1 MSDLVI
7 PPGRG
12 LSSSRVHAQKRKPV
26 RFGLATRVLLLNII
40 FVIAAAMLVYVPAIT
55 AKRDNW
61 LRNRLS
67 AAYTAALV
75 LDAAPH
81 AMIPPE
87 LEQQLLQSVGAR
99 LIVLNKHGTKQIL
112 AAAELPESVNEVYDF
127 RTPPYLPAPYAIG
140 TLLAMPGRVITILGD
155 APGGGESIAVT
166 MDEAP
171 LVREIRAYSLRLLAV
186 TFFMSSTVAILATL
200 AIHFMVLR
208 PVKRL
213 TDNLK
218 EFAANPESAS
228 PRGTPAPAGS
238 HEIAHAE
245 AELAIM
251 QDSVVRELNGKKHL
265 AALGLAVAKISHD
278 MRNMLTSAQLLSD
291 RLANLDDPLARRLAP
306 KLVATLDRAIRFCQ
320 ATLAYGQAVDDPP
333 NPAPFPLRAL
343 VAEVIDM
350 VRPGG
355 HGGITFINPVPKDF
369 EIVADREQMFR
380 VLVNLVRNSVQALE
394 SMTPE
399 EGRLRQ
405 IAVDARRVDT
415 SIIIEVE
422 DTGPGVPQ
430 SAREKLFTPFSSGR
444 SGGSGLGLVIAS
456 DLVRGHG
463 GGIELVNSRGISGG
477 RTVFRITLPRAV
489 ASGSGGLQA

>member
-12 LSSSRVHAQKRKPV
+12 LASSRAPAKKRKPV
-26 RFGLATRVLLLNII
+26 RFGLATRVLLLNTV

-55 AKRDNW
+55 TKRDSW

-87 LEQQLLQSVGAR
+87 LEQQLLRSVGAR

-127 RTPPYLPAPYAIG
+127 RTPQFLPLPPAIATLMAP
-140 TLLAMPGRVITILGD
+140 PGRVITILGD

-171 LVREIRAYSLRLLAV
+171 LVKEIRAFSLRLLAV
-186 TFFMSSTVAILATL
+186 TFFMSGTVAILATL

-208 PVKRL
+208 PVRRL
-213 TDNLK
+213 TDNLM
-218 EFAANPESAS
+218 EFAANPESAAR
-228 PRGTPAPAGS
+228 RGAPPPAGS

-251 QDSVVRELNGKKHL
+251 QDSLARELNEKKHL
-265 AALGLAVAKISHD
+265 AALGLAVAKINHD

-291 RLANLDDPLARRLAP
+291 RLANLNDPLAQRLAP

-333 NPAPFPLRAL
+333 NLAPFLLHGLA
-343 VAEVIDM
+343 AEVIEM
-350 VRPGG
+350 VRPSD
-355 HGGITFINPVPKDF
+355 HGEIEFVNVIAEDF
-369 EIVADREQMFR
+369 QIVADREQIFR
-380 VLVNLVRNSVQALE
+380 VLMNLVRNSAEALE
-394 SMTPE
+394 SMAAE
-399 EGRLRQ
+399 HGRLKQ
-405 IAVDARRVDT
+405 IGVTARRAVN
-415 SIIIEVE
+415 SVIIEVE
-422 DTGPGVPQ
+422 DTGPGLPHG
-430 SAREKLFTPFSSGR
+430 ARDKLFLPFSSGR

-463 GGIELVNSRGISGG
+463 GSIELVTAGNCNG
-477 RTVFRITLPRAV
+477 RTIFRITLPQTA
-489 ASGSGGLQA
+489 APL

>member
-7 PPGRG
+7 PPGRDFA
-12 LSSSRVHAQKRKPV
+12 SRRVPAGKRRPV
-26 RFGLATRVLLLNII
+26 RFGLATRVLLLNSV
-40 FVIAAAMLVYVPAIT
+40 FVIAAAMLVYLPAIT
-55 AKRDNW
+55 AKRDSW

-87 LEQQLLQSVGAR
+87 LEQQLLASVGAR

-127 RTPPYLPAPYAIG
+127 RNPPFLPLPDATG
-140 TLLAMPGRVITILGD
+140 TLTAPPGRVITILGD

-166 MDEAP
+166 LDEAP
-171 LVREIRAYSLRLLAV
+171 LAREIRAFSLRLLAV
-186 TFFMSSTVAILATL
+186 TFFMSLTVAILATL

-208 PVKRL
+208 PVRRL

-218 EFAANPESAS
+218 DFAANPESTS
-228 PRGTPAPAGS
+228 RRGTPPPAGG

-251 QDSVVRELNGKKHL
+251 QDSLARELNEKKHL
-265 AALGLAVAKISHD
+265 AALGLAVAKINHD

-291 RLANLDDPLARRLAP
+291 RLANLDDPLAQRLAP

-333 NPAPFPLRAL
+333 NPAPFPLRGL
-343 VAEVIDM
+343 VEEVVEM
-350 VRPGG
+350 VRPGEQCE
-355 HGGITFINPVPKDF
+355 IAFVTLIAEDF
-369 EIVADREQMFR
+369 EVVADREQMFR
-380 VLVNLVRNSVQALE
+380 VLMNLVRNSAEALDNMAGAQG
-394 SMTPE
+394 S
-399 EGRLRQ
+399 LKQ
-405 IAVDARRVDT
+405 IAVSARRAGKNA
-415 SIIIEVE
+415 IIEVE

-430 SAREKLFTPFSSGR
+430 AAREKLFTPFNSGR
-444 SGGSGLGLVIAS
+444 SGGSGLGLVIAL

-463 GGIELVNSRGISGG
+463 GDIELLTGPDSREGW
-477 RTVFRITLPRAV
+477 TLFRITLPQPADL
-489 ASGSGGLQA
+489 SQ